1 MTTSPEQRLIQRWAL
16 ISMRKLFKAHLASQ
30 RKMELMV
37 ERDLWRDEPHLN
49 ATLNDDTLTVYVS
62 DEVVMSLNKEE
73 DRYRFYEMV
82 EIFTPIIDR
91 GK

>member
-1 MTTSPEQRLIQRWAL
+1 MTTSPEQRFIQRWAL
-16 ISMRKLFKAHLASQ
+16 ISMRKSFKDHLASM
-30 RKMELMV
+30 RKMESLV
-37 ERDLWRDEPHLN
+37 ERDRWLDEPHLK

-82 EIFTPIIDR
+82 EIFSPIFI
-91 GK
+91 

>member
-1 MTTSPEQRLIQRWAL
+1 MTTSPEQRFIQRWAL
-16 ISMRKLFKAHLASQ
+16 ISMRKSFKDHLDSM
-30 RKMELMV
+30 RKMESMV
-37 ERDLWRDEPHLN
+37 ERDRWLDAPHLK

-82 EIFTPIIDR
+82 EIFSPIFI
-91 GK
+91 